1 MSMPKVKRSS
11 FLLEVGDVAPATHG
25 MTFENL
31 FFSLEAQAGRPAA
44 LIFAGEEPIGALAP
58 LFEAFQGRAGEF
70 AAHEADV
77 IALVDMQSPH
87 ARDFGAHPSPGI
99 RKLFCESDVLRPWGA
114 SGSEPLVVVIDRG
127 LRIAAVIDGLDPAA
141 SAEAALARVG
151 ALPVETPRDIALPAP
166 VLVIPDIFSRE
177 LCKELIAHFEASA
190 YQRGGMASRDA
201 NGNLF
206 HKVDESK
213 KRRYDF
219 VLGPRDPFLARV
231 LNGIIRR
238 CLPEV
243 KKAFQVDVRHTDRIL
258 IARYDDDGGY
268 FLRHRDNAAPGVEFR
283 QFALSINLNS
293 EDYDGGHVIFPEYNS
308 HRYRPGAGAG
318 VVFSCSLLHEAT
330 PVVRGRRYVL
340 LTFLHDSSA
349 QARWLEM
356 TKRGL

>member
-1 MSMPKVKRSS
+1 M
-11 FLLEVGDVAPATHG
+11 
-25 MTFENL
+25 
-31 FFSLEAQAGRPAA
+31 
-44 LIFAGEEPIGALAP
+44 
-58 LFEAFQGRAGEF
+58 
-70 AAHEADV
+70 
-77 IALVDMQSPH
+77 
-87 ARDFGAHPSPGI
+87 
-99 RKLFCESDVLRPWGA
+99 
-114 SGSEPLVVVIDRG
+114 
-127 LRIAAVIDGLDPAA
+127 IDGLDPSA
-141 SAEAALARVG
+141 SVEAALACVR

-177 LCKELIAHFEASA
+177 FCRELIAHFEASD

-219 VLGPRDPFLARV
+219 VLGPRDPFLPRV
-231 LNGIIRR
+231 LNGVIRR

-293 EDYDGGHVIFPEYNS
+293 EDYDGGHVIVPRIQLAS
-308 HRYRPGAGAG
+308 LQAG
-318 VVFSCSLLHEAT
+318 
-330 PVVRGRRYVL
+330 RGRRRRVL
-340 LTFLHDSSA
+340 LLA
-349 QARWLEM
+349 AA
-356 TKRGL
+356 